1 MREAGMCIAEQR
13 DLNRVFDLLES
24 SFAADDFRR
33 AEVRLR
39 PSFVAAGTVRT
50 SADRRLD
57 DDVAIWSWNRG
68 DGDNPAL
75 WEIKLPLLSGE
86 SRIGSMVL
94 WKDGAQDETSLS
106 HMHAI
111 AGELREAVQV
121 KIVELW
127 PGVIVEDRTWR
138 EPSQPSGAGSERV
151 VDIAHADEFQRRR
164 EERTAGDPRVGQA
177 ARTGD
182 LSRQTRVS

>member
-1 MREAGMCIAEQR
+1 MREAGLCIAEQR

-39 PSFVAAGTVRT
+39 PSFVTSGFART
-50 SADRRLD
+50 ATDRRLE

-68 DGDNPAL
+68 DGDNPSL

-94 WKDGAQDETSLS
+94 WKNGLDDESSLS

-111 AGELREAVQV
+111 AGELREAVQI

-127 PGVIVEDRTWR
+127 PSVIVEDRTWR
-138 EPSQPSGAGSERV
+138 DGSEPSGTGGERV
-151 VDIAHADEFQRRR
+151 VAIAHADEFHRRR
-164 EERTAGDPRVGQA
+164 EERSAAETRVAQS
-177 ARTGD
+177 ARPGD
-182 LSRQTRVS
+182 LSRQTRAS

>member
-13 DLNRVFDLLES
+13 DLNRVFDVLES
-24 SFAADDFRR
+24 TFAADDFRR

-39 PSFVAAGTVRT
+39 PSFVAAGSVRT
-50 SADRRLD
+50 AADRRLE

-68 DGDNPAL
+68 DAEDPAL

-94 WKDGAQDETSLS
+94 WKDSAKNETSLS

-138 EPSQPSGAGSERV
+138 DPSEQTATSAERV
-151 VDIAHADEFQRRR
+151 VAIAHADEFHRRR
-164 EERTAGDPRVGQA
+164 EERTSDGTRAVQA

-182 LSRQTRVS
+182 LSRHTRAS

>member
-13 DLNRVFDLLES
+13 DLNRVFDVLES

-33 AEVRLR
+33 AEIRLR
-39 PSFVAAGTVRT
+39 PSFVAAGSVRT
-50 SADRRLD
+50 AVDRRLD

-68 DGDNPAL
+68 DAEDPAL
-75 WEIKLPLLSGE
+75 WEIKLPLLSGA

-94 WKDGAQDETSLS
+94 WKDGAKNETSLS

-127 PGVIVEDRTWR
+127 PDVIVEDRTWR
-138 EPSQPSGAGSERV
+138 APSEPMGTGGERV
-151 VDIAHADEFQRRR
+151 VAIAHAEEFHRRR
-164 EERTAGDPRVGQA
+164 EERTVSDSRVAQPT
-177 ARTGD
+177 RPGD
-182 LSRQTRVS
+182 LSRHTRAS